1 LIYVLAKISLT
12 RLSSSGG
19 FLFYPQ
25 VCSDTS
31 EEKKMSKLKIAIQ
44 KSGRLSDNSK
54 TLLEECGIKFSNG
67 ISVLKTTA
75 RNFPVEL
82 LFLRD
87 DDIPQYVEQQVADI
101 GILGENMVL
110 EKNKDVS
117 IVEQLGFAQCRLSL
131 AIPKEE
137 KYEGPGYFI
146 NKKIATSYPHILTG
160 YLKQNNIISEI
171 EEISGS
177 VEIAPG
183 IGLADA
189 ICDIVSSGSTLL
201 TNGLR
206 EVETILK
213 SQAVIIANKK
223 LSPEKQSILNRL
235 LFRIRAVKNA
245 KENKY
250 ILLNSPESAISK
262 ICNILPGMKS
272 PTIVPLVEKGWYSL
286 HSVVKEDEFWES
298 IDQLKAAGAEGILVI
313 PIEKMI
319 L

>member
-1 LIYVLAKISLT
+1 
-12 RLSSSGG
+12 
-19 FLFYPQ
+19 
-25 VCSDTS
+25 
-31 EEKKMSKLKIAIQ
+31 MSVLKIAIQ
-44 KSGRLSDNSK
+44 KNGRLSENSK
-54 TLLEECGIKFSNG
+54 KLLEECGIKFSNG

-75 RNFPVEL
+75 QNFPVEL

-101 GILGENMVL
+101 GILGENVVF
-110 EKNKDVS
+110 EKNKDVN
-117 IVEQLGFAQCRLSL
+117 IIEQLGFAGCRLSL

-137 KYEGPGYFI
+137 TYTGPGYLM
-146 NKKIATSYPHILTG
+146 NKKIATSYPKILSDF
-160 YLKQNNIISEI
+160 LKKNKVTAEI

-189 ICDIVSSGSTLL
+189 VCDIVSSGSTLL
-201 TNGLR
+201 TNGLK

-213 SQAVIIANKK
+213 SQAVIIGNKNLNK
-223 LSPEKQSILNRL
+223 EKQDILTSL

-250 ILLNSPESAISK
+250 ILLNAPESAIEK
-262 ICNILPGMKS
+262 ICSILPGMKS
-272 PTIVPLVEKGWYSL
+272 PTIVPLVEKGWCSL
-286 HSVVKEDEFWES
+286 HSVVKEDEFWER
-298 IDQLKAAGAEGILVI
+298 INQLKEAGAEGILVI

>member
-1 LIYVLAKISLT
+1 
-12 RLSSSGG
+12 
-19 FLFYPQ
+19 
-25 VCSDTS
+25 
-31 EEKKMSKLKIAIQ
+31 MSKLKIAIQ

-54 TLLEECGIKFSNG
+54 NLLEECGIKFSNG
-67 ISVLKTTA
+67 ISVLKTSA
-75 RNFPVEL
+75 KNFPVEL

-101 GILGENMVL
+101 GILGENMVF
-110 EKNKDVS
+110 EKNKDVT
-117 IVEQLGFAQCRLSL
+117 IIEQLGFAQCRLSL

-137 KYEGPGYFI
+137 KYEGLGYFM
-146 NKKIATSYPHILTG
+146 NKKIATSYPYILKG
-160 YLKQNNIISEI
+160 FLEKNNIIAEI

-183 IGLADA
+183 IGLANA

-201 TNGLR
+201 TNGLH

-213 SQAVIIANKK
+213 SQAVIIGNKN
-223 LSPEKQSILNRL
+223 LSSEKQTILNSL

-250 ILLNSPESAISK
+250 ILLNTPESAISK
-262 ICNILPGMKS
+262 ICSILPGMKS
-272 PTIVPLVEKGWYSL
+272 PTIVPLVEKGWFSL

>member
-1 LIYVLAKISLT
+1 
-12 RLSSSGG
+12 
-19 FLFYPQ
+19 
-25 VCSDTS
+25 
-31 EEKKMSKLKIAIQ
+31 MNKLKIAIQ
-44 KSGRLSDNSK
+44 KSGRLSENSK
-54 TLLEECGIKFSNG
+54 KLLEECGIKFSNG
-67 ISVLKTTA
+67 ISVLKTSA
-75 RNFPVEL
+75 KNFPLEL

-110 EKNKDVS
+110 EKNKD
-117 IVEQLGFAQCRLSL
+117 IAIIEQLGFAQCRLSL
-131 AIPKEE
+131 AIPKEDI
-137 KYEGPGYFI
+137 YEGLSYFN
-146 NKKIATSYPHILTG
+146 NKKIATSYPNILTS
-160 YLKQNNIISEI
+160 YLAKNKITAEI

-183 IGLADA
+183 IGLADG

-201 TNGLR
+201 TNGLH

-213 SQAVIIANKK
+213 SQAVIIGNKN
-223 LSPEKQSILNRL
+223 LSPEKQTILNSL

-250 ILLNSPESAISK
+250 ILLNTPESAVKK

-298 IDQLKAAGAEGILVI
+298 IDQLKAAGAQGILVI

-319 L
+319 M

>member
-1 LIYVLAKISLT
+1 M
-12 RLSSSGG
+12 
-19 FLFYPQ
+19 
-25 VCSDTS
+25 S
-31 EEKKMSKLKIAIQ
+31 ELKIAIQ
-44 KSGRLSDNSK
+44 KNGRLSENSK
-54 TLLEECGIKFSNG
+54 KLLEECGIKFSNG

-87 DDIPQYVEQQVADI
+87 DDIPQYVEQQVAYI
-101 GILGENMVL
+101 GILGENMVF
-110 EKNKDVS
+110 EKNKDV
-117 IVEQLGFAQCRLSL
+117 IVIEQLGFAQCRLCL

-137 KYEGPGYFI
+137 KYEGLEYFM
-146 NKKIATSYPHILTG
+146 NKKIATSYTHILTDF
-160 YLKQNNIISEI
+160 LKKNKIHAEI

-183 IGLADA
+183 IGLANA
-189 ICDIVSSGSTLL
+189 VCDIVSSGSTLL
-201 TNGLR
+201 TNGLH

-213 SQAVIIANKK
+213 SQAVIIGNKN
-223 LSPEKQSILNRL
+223 LSEDKQTILNSL

-250 ILLNSPESAISK
+250 ILLNTPQSAIAK
-262 ICNILPGMKS
+262 ICSILPGMKS
-272 PTIVPLVEKGWYSL
+272 PTIVPLVEKGWFSL
-286 HSVVKEDEFWES
+286 HSVVKEDEFWER

>member
-1 LIYVLAKISLT
+1 
-12 RLSSSGG
+12 
-19 FLFYPQ
+19 
-25 VCSDTS
+25 
-31 EEKKMSKLKIAIQ
+31 MSILKIAIQ

-54 TLLEECGIKFSNG
+54 NLLEECGIKFSNG
-67 ISVLKTTA
+67 AGVLKTIA
-75 RNFPVEL
+75 KNFPIEV

-110 EKNKDVS
+110 EKNKGVN
-117 IVEQLGFAQCRLSL
+117 ILEQLGFATCRLSL
-131 AIPKEE
+131 AIPREE
-137 KYEGPGYFI
+137 KYTGPGYFM
-146 NKKIATSYPHILTG
+146 NRKIATSYPKILSDF
-160 YLKQNNIISEI
+160 LKKNNITAEI

-183 IGLADA
+183 IGLADG

-201 TNGLR
+201 TNGLH

-213 SQAVIIANKK
+213 SQAVIIGNKH
-223 LSPEKQSILNRL
+223 LSIEKQEILSKL

-250 ILLNSPESAISK
+250 ILLNAPESAIQK
-262 ICNILPGMKS
+262 ICSILPGMKS
-272 PTIVPLVEKGWYSL
+272 PTIVPLADKGWFSI
-286 HSVVKEDEFWES
+286 HSVVEEDQFWDRIDKLKE
-298 IDQLKAAGAEGILVI
+298 AGAEGILVI